1 MSRSQLIPLQHV
13 VKMERLPYFDSDHYP
28 ILVELELVN
37 EMENKQ
43 VGLDATL
50 EEEEVAKEKIKKVK

>member
-1 MSRSQLIPLQHV
+1 M

-43 VGLDATL
+43 VGLDATP